1 VLSILSEEAV
11 SGSSSFEVI
20 ANALHHHFGSND
32 YFRVGTALLMLLQ
45 QPDLLPD
52 PNQRISVI
60 FLLFEMYRSQPIA
73 KNPFAPLFAHLLTD
87 GSAGY
92 RPMQISQQEKVFLYQ
107 LFTSPAL
114 TRELLKKTPR
124 QVLSSDVS
132 VTPPMDTSGLQ
143 MALQEKHSELSRLSQ
158 SGITTIIPDS
168 DPDSTGASGSHQM
181 IEQLICSVNPPSEDA
196 YQPPILRMA
205 PPLHRG
211 EDELVWMNPTDVDYK
226 IEWDQMM
233 CSENSV
239 EVEVRQ
245 LMAKAFKGAL
255 LLPQQQHLLKEL
267 EKDPKLVYHVGLTPA
282 KLPDLVENNPLV
294 AIEVLLK
301 MMQSTQITEYFSVLV
316 NMEMSLHSMEVVNRL
331 TTAVDLPRE
340 FIHFYISNCISKCE
354 TIKDKYMQS
363 RLVRLVCVF
372 LQSLIRNKSINI
384 QDISIEVKAFCIEFS
399 NIREAASLFR
409 LLRSVESND
418 GTEPVAPSS
427 ISPSSLANTALKSA
441 TTAQQLLH
449 PSINTNTLSSSAAV
463 PLNIG
468 AVTATASDT
477 GGPTGGDANKP

>member
-1 VLSILSEEAV
+1 MGPKELTSILSILSEEAV
-11 SGSSSFEVI
+11 SGSSSFEAI
-20 ANALHHHFGSND
+20 ANALHHYFGPND
-32 YFRVGTALLMLLQ
+32 YLRVGTALLMMFQ
-45 QPDLLPD
+45 HPDLLPD
-52 PNQRISVI
+52 PNQRISAL
-60 FLLFEMYRSQPIA
+60 FLLFEMYRSQPIV
-73 KNPFAPLFAHLLTD
+73 KNPFAPLFIHLLGD
-87 GSAGY
+87 QPPAGGK
-92 RPMQISQQEKVFLYQ
+92 PTPATEISKQEKLFLYQ
-107 LFTSPAL
+107 LITSPAL

-124 QVLSSDVS
+124 QILSSDITNAPSIDVA
-132 VTPPMDTSGLQ
+132 GLQ
-143 MALQEKHSELSRLSQ
+143 AALVEKQSDLAQISQ
-158 SGITTIIPDS
+158 TGISTIIC
-168 DPDSTGASGSHQM
+168 DPDADSSGSINMQVAHQV
-181 IEQLICSVNPPSEDA
+181 IESMICSSVEPPLEDTF
-196 YQPPILRMA
+196 QPPHVHLA
-205 PPLHRG
+205 PPLHKP
-211 EDELVWMNPTDVDYK
+211 EKDELIWMNPLERSYT
-226 IEWDQMM
+226 IEWDEMM

-255 LLPQQQHLLKEL
+255 SLPQQQQLLKEL
-267 EKDPKLVYHVGLTPA
+267 EKDAKLVYHVGLTPS

-372 LQSLIRNKSINI
+372 LQSLIRNKSISI
-384 QDISIEVKAFCIEFS
+384 QDIAIEVKAFCIEFS

-418 GTEPVAPSS
+418 GADVAP
-427 ISPSSLANTALKSA
+427 A
-441 TTAQQLLH
+441 TTTTKA
-449 PSINTNTLSSSAAV
+449 PTSSNSTSPTN
-463 PLNIG
+463 
-468 AVTATASDT
+468 VTT
-477 GGPTGGDANKP
+477 K

>member
-1 VLSILSEEAV
+1 MTLSPKELTSILSILSEEAV
-11 SGSSSFEVI
+11 SGSSSFEAI
-20 ANALHHHFGSND
+20 ANALHHYFGPND
-32 YFRVGTALLMLLQ
+32 YLRVGTALLMMFQ
-45 QPDLLPD
+45 HPDLLPD
-52 PNQRISVI
+52 PNQRISVL
-60 FLLFEMYRSQPIA
+60 FLLFEMYRSQPIV
-73 KNPFAPLFAHLLTD
+73 KNPFAPLFIHLLSDHPPTNTQKPTPTPN
-87 GSAGY
+87 AE
-92 RPMQISQQEKVFLYQ
+92 ISKQEKLFLYQ
-107 LFTSPAL
+107 LITSPAL

-124 QVLSSDVS
+124 QILSSDITNAPTID
-132 VTPPMDTSGLQ
+132 VTSLQ
-143 MALQEKHSELSRLSQ
+143 TALTEKQSDLSQ
-158 SGITTIIPDS
+158 ISQTGISTILC
-168 DPDSTGASGSHQM
+168 DPDADSSGTINLQVAHQV
-181 IEQLICSVNPPSEDA
+181 IESMICSSVDPPLEDTF
-196 YQPPILRMA
+196 QPPHVHVA
-205 PPLHRG
+205 PPLHRPDKG
-211 EDELVWMNPTDVDYK
+211 ELIWMNPFDRSYS
-226 IEWDQMM
+226 IEWDEMM

-255 LLPQQQHLLKEL
+255 SLPQQQQLLKEL
-267 EKDPKLVYHVGLTPA
+267 EKDAKLVYHVGLTPS

-372 LQSLIRNKSINI
+372 LQSLIRNKSISI
-384 QDISIEVKAFCIEFS
+384 QDIAIEVKAFCIEFS

-418 GTEPVAPSS
+418 GADVTAPTTSS
-427 ISPSSLANTALKSA
+427 
-441 TTAQQLLH
+441 TTAI
-449 PSINTNTLSSSAAV
+449 PKSSSNSTSPTNV
-463 PLNIG
+463 
-468 AVTATASDT
+468 ATKT
-477 GGPTGGDANKP
+477 

>member
-1 VLSILSEEAV
+1 MTLSPKELTYILSILSEEAV

-20 ANALHHHFGSND
+20 SNALHHYFGPND
-32 YFRVGTALLMLLQ
+32 YFRVGTTLLMMFQ

-52 PNQRISVI
+52 PNQRVSVL
-60 FLLFEMYRSQPIA
+60 FLLFEMYRSQPVV
-73 KNPFAPLFAHLLTD
+73 KNPFAPLFVHVLSD
-87 GSAGY
+87 N
-92 RPMQISQQEKVFLYQ
+92 PNKNPVMEISKQEKVFLYQ
-107 LFTSPAL
+107 LVTSPAL

-124 QVLSSDVS
+124 QVLSAEIPSTMSIDVN
-132 VTPPMDTSGLQ
+132 GLEMSLKDRQ
-143 MALQEKHSELSRLSQ
+143 KDFPQVSR
-158 SGITTIIPDS
+158 SGISPVIPD
-168 DPDSTGASGSHQM
+168 PDLDGSGNVNLQAAHQV
-181 IEQLICSVNPPSEDA
+181 IEALICNAPKPQLEQPF
-196 YQPPILRMA
+196 QPPLVSLA
-205 PPLHRG
+205 PPLHKPEHG
-211 EDELVWMNPTDVDYK
+211 EVVWMNPLEKNYS
-226 IEWDQMM
+226 IEWDEMM

-255 LLPQQQHLLKEL
+255 SLPQQQQLLVAL
-267 EKDPKLVYHVGLTPA
+267 EKDSKLVYHVGLTPS

-384 QDISIEVKAFCIEFS
+384 QDIAIEVKAFCIEFS

-418 GTEPVAPSS
+418 GSDGMSAKAGGSN
-427 ISPSSLANTALKSA
+427 NTS
-441 TTAQQLLH
+441 
-449 PSINTNTLSSSAAV
+449 
-463 PLNIG
+463 
-468 AVTATASDT
+468 
-477 GGPTGGDANKP
+477 PTGSKP

>member
-1 VLSILSEEAV
+1 MTLSPKELTSVLSILSEEAV

-20 ANALHHHFGSND
+20 ANALHHYFDSND
-32 YFRVGTALLMLLQ
+32 YFRVGTALLMMLQ
-45 QPDLLPD
+45 QPDFLPD
-52 PNQRISVI
+52 HNQRVSVI

-73 KNPFAPLFAHLLTD
+73 KNPFAPLFVHLLTE
-87 GSAGY
+87 GTTGY
-92 RPMQISQQEKVFLYQ
+92 SGTKISQQEKVFLYQ
-107 LFTSPAL
+107 LLTSPAL

-124 QVLSSDVS
+124 QVLSTDVS
-132 VTPPMDTSGLQ
+132 SASVIDISGLQ
-143 MALQEKHSELSRLSQ
+143 LALSEKQGELPLISR
-158 SGITTIIPDS
+158 SGISTIIPDP
-168 DPDSTGASGSHQM
+168 DPDANAVLNLAAAHQM
-181 IEQLICSVNPPSEDA
+181 TESLICTSVNPPSEDMF
-196 YQPPILRMA
+196 QPPLVHLA
-205 PPLHRG
+205 PPLHKG
-211 EDELVWMNPTDVDYK
+211 VDELVWMNPTDQDYLV
-226 IEWDQMM
+226 EWDGMM

-255 LLPQQQHLLKEL
+255 LLPQQQQLLKEL
-267 EKDPKLVYHVGLTPA
+267 EKDPKLVYHVGLTPV

-372 LQSLIRNKSINI
+372 LQSLIRNKSISI
-384 QDISIEVKAFCIEFS
+384 QDIAIEVKAFCIEFS

-418 GTEPVAPSS
+418 GTESS
-427 ISPSSLANTALKSA
+427 PTG
-441 TTAQQLLH
+441 
-449 PSINTNTLSSSAAV
+449 NTNIKSGNGNGNSGNGNGKS
-463 PLNIG
+463 
-468 AVTATASDT
+468 
-477 GGPTGGDANKP
+477 

>member
-1 VLSILSEEAV
+1 MTLSPKELTSILSILSEEAV
-11 SGSSSFEVI
+11 SGSSSFEAI
-20 ANALHHHFGSND
+20 ANALHHYFGPND
-32 YFRVGTALLMLLQ
+32 YLRVGTALLMMFQ
-45 QPDLLPD
+45 HPDLLPD
-52 PNQRISVI
+52 QNQRISVL
-60 FLLFEMYRSQPIA
+60 FLLFEMYRSQPIV
-73 KNPFAPLFAHLLTD
+73 KNPFAPLFIHLLGEN
-87 GSAGY
+87 GSNKSS
-92 RPMQISQQEKVFLYQ
+92 PNTEISKQEKLFLYQ
-107 LFTSPAL
+107 LITSPAL

-124 QVLSSDVS
+124 QILSSDITNAPTID
-132 VTPPMDTSGLQ
+132 VTGLQ
-143 MALQEKHSELSRLSQ
+143 AALVEKQ
-158 SGITTIIPDS
+158 SDLPQITQTGISTIIC
-168 DPDSTGASGSHQM
+168 DPDADSAGNMNLQVAHQVIEQM
-181 IEQLICSVNPPSEDA
+181 ICTSVEPPLEDTF
-196 YQPPILRMA
+196 QPPFVHLA
-205 PPLHRG
+205 PPLHKPDKG
-211 EDELVWMNPTDVDYK
+211 ELIWMNPFERSYS
-226 IEWDQMM
+226 IEWDEMM

-255 LLPQQQHLLKEL
+255 SLPQQQQLLKEL
-267 EKDPKLVYHVGLTPA
+267 EKDAKLVYHVGLTPS

-372 LQSLIRNKSINI
+372 LQSLIRNKSISI
-384 QDISIEVKAFCIEFS
+384 QDIAIEVKAFCIEFS

-418 GTEPVAPSS
+418 GADVAP
-427 ISPSSLANTALKSA
+427 A
-441 TTAQQLLH
+441 TTTTKAATSSNSTS
-449 PSINTNTLSSSAAV
+449 PTN
-463 PLNIG
+463 
-468 AVTATASDT
+468 VTTKT
-477 GGPTGGDANKP
+477 

>member
-1 VLSILSEEAV
+1 MTLSIKELTSLLSILSEEAV

-20 ANALHHHFGSND
+20 ANALHHYFGPND
-32 YFRVGTALLMLLQ
+32 YFRVGMALLIMYQ

-52 PNQRISVI
+52 PNQRVSVL
-60 FLLFEMYRSQPIA
+60 FLLYEMYRNQPVV
-73 KNPFAPLFAHLLTD
+73 KNPFVRLFIHLLD
-87 GSAGY
+87 DSKNAN
-92 RPMQISQQEKVFLYQ
+92 ISKQEKIFLYQ
-107 LFTSPAL
+107 LLTSPAL

-124 QVLSSDVS
+124 QILSADVS
-132 VTPPMDTSGLQ
+132 AYPPIDVSGLQ
-143 MALQEKHSELSRLSQ
+143 ISLNEKLNDLPTSTRY
-158 SGITTIIPDS
+158 GISTIIPDP
-168 DPDSTGASGSHQM
+168 DPDSNGVINMTAVRHV
-181 IEQLICSVNPPSEDA
+181 IESLICTSANPPFEDTFMPA
-196 YQPPILRMA
+196 FIHLA
-205 PPLHRG
+205 PPLHKSC
-211 EDELVWMNPTDVDYK
+211 DNELQWLNPTDKSYT
-226 IEWDQMM
+226 IEWDEMM
-233 CSENSV
+233 CGENSI

-255 LLPQQQHLLKEL
+255 LLPQQQQLLKEL
-267 EKDPKLVYHVGLTPA
+267 EKDSKLVYHVGLTPS

-301 MMQSTQITEYFSVLV
+301 MMQSSQITEYFSVLV

-331 TTAVDLPRE
+331 TTAAEVPRE

-372 LQSLIRNKSINI
+372 LQSLIRMKSINI

-418 GTEPVAPSS
+418 EIPKSN
-427 ISPSSLANTALKSA
+427 SPNSSLLK
-441 TTAQQLLH
+441 
-449 PSINTNTLSSSAAV
+449 
-463 PLNIG
+463 
-468 AVTATASDT
+468 
-477 GGPTGGDANKP
+477 

>member
-1 VLSILSEEAV
+1 MLTSKELTSLMSILSEEAV
-11 SGSSSFEVI
+11 SGSCSFEAI
-20 ANALHHHFGSND
+20 ANALHHYFGPND
-32 YFRVGTALLMLLQ
+32 YLRVGTALLMMYQ
-45 QPDLLPD
+45 HQDLMPD
-52 PNQRISVI
+52 PNQRICI
-60 FLLFEMYRSQPIA
+60 LFLLFEMYRSQPIV
-73 KNPFAPLFAHLLTD
+73 KNPFAPLFIKLLNENGNKT
-87 GSAGY
+87 SSS
-92 RPMQISQQEKVFLYQ
+92 QTLEISKQEKLFLYQ
-107 LFTSPAL
+107 LITSPAL

-124 QVLSSDVS
+124 QILSSDVS
-132 VTPPMDTSGLQ
+132 HALPIDISGLQ
-143 MALQEKHSELSRLSQ
+143 AALLEKQSDLPHISQ
-158 SGITTIIPDS
+158 SGISSIIPDP
-168 DPDSTGASGSHQM
+168 DPDSNSTVNAQIAQQV
-181 IEQLICSVNPPSEDA
+181 IESLLCTTMDPPYEDTF
-196 YQPPILRMA
+196 QPPLIHIA
-205 PPLHRG
+205 PPLHRADKS
-211 EDELVWMNPTDVDYK
+211 EMIWMNPYDKSYK
-226 IEWDQMM
+226 VEWDEMM

-255 LLPQQQHLLKEL
+255 TLSQQQQLLKEL
-267 EKDPKLVYHVGLTPA
+267 EKDSKLVYHVGLTPS

-372 LQSLIRNKSINI
+372 LQSLIRNKSISI
-384 QDISIEVKAFCIEFS
+384 QDIAIEVKAFCIEFS

-418 GTEPVAPSS
+418 GTEVSTAKMSS
-427 ISPSSLANTALKSA
+427 NNTSP
-441 TTAQQLLH
+441 
-449 PSINTNTLSSSAAV
+449 TNLTS
-463 PLNIG
+463 
-468 AVTATASDT
+468 
-477 GGPTGGDANKP
+477 K